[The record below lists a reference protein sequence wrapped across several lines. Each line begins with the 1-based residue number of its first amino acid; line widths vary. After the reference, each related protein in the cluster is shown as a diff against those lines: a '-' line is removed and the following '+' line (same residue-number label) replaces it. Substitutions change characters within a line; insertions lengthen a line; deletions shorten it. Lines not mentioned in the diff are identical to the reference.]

1 MATLIGQLKWPRSA
15 LSLADRLR
23 AFGEA
28 GELDINGNYA
38 AMVREARDAML
49 LQWLCRWREWHHQQ
63 PIVRGARVV
72 GLRRTNRAA
81 GLCLAGVAGV
91 MLAVTGCS
99 VAPESRSAQAP
110 LAATLAKARLDPV
123 AATAELNAYR
133 AEKGMNPLRL
143 DPALTAMAERQ
154 AKAMAQSGTMSHDVG
169 GSFSARLAASGINAP
184 TGENLGA
191 GYMSFDEALAG
202 WRASPGHD
210 ANLLMSGATRFG
222 IALAKNP
229 RDAYGAYWAMEVG
242 AEPRSGGAPVA
253 VWLFPL
259 PIVVIEPR

>member
-110 LAATLAKARLDPV
+110 LAATLAKARTRSCRRDR
-123 AATAELNAYR
+123 R
-133 AEKGMNPLRL
+133 AQRVS
-143 DPALTAMAERQ
+143 R
-154 AKAMAQSGTMSHDVG
+154 
-169 GSFSARLAASGINAP
+169 
-184 TGENLGA
+184 
-191 GYMSFDEALAG
+191 
-202 WRASPGHD
+202 
-210 ANLLMSGATRFG
+210 
-222 IALAKNP
+222 
-229 RDAYGAYWAMEVG
+229 
-242 AEPRSGGAPVA
+242 
-253 VWLFPL
+253 
-259 PIVVIEPR
+259 

>member
-1 MATLIGQLKWPRSA
+1 MPKL
-15 LSLADRLR
+15 
-23 AFGEA
+23 E
-28 GELDINGNYA
+28 
-38 AMVREARDAML
+38 
-49 LQWLCRWREWHHQQ
+49 
-63 PIVRGARVV
+63 
-72 GLRRTNRAA
+72 
-81 GLCLAGVAGV
+81 
-91 MLAVTGCS
+91 
-99 VAPESRSAQAP
+99 
-110 LAATLAKARLDPV
+110 LDPV

-133 AEKGMNPLRL
+133 AEKGLNPLRL
-143 DPALTAMAERQ
+143 DPALTTMAERQ
-154 AKAMAQSGTMSHDVG
+154 ARAMAESGTMSHDVA
-169 GSFSARLAASGINAP
+169 GSLSARLAASGINAP

>member
-15 LSLADRLR
+15 LSPADRLR

-28 GELDINGNYA
+28 AELHIIANYA
-38 AMVREARDAML
+38 AMVTEARDAML
-49 LQWLCRWREWHHQQ
+49 LQWLRRWHEWYHRQ
-63 PIVRGARVV
+63 PVVRAARVV

-133 AEKGMNPLRL
+133 AEKGLNPLRL
-143 DPALTAMAERQ
+143 DPALTTMAERQ
-154 AKAMAQSGTMSHDVG
+154 ARAMAESGTMSHDVA
-169 GSFSARLAASGINAP
+169 GSLSARLAASGINAP